1 MSISYFSDLYS
12 HPGKYLEKHL
22 IGCSRLVDK
31 FIKESDTNLMAK
43 NILPRVTSIISLCH
57 DLGKSTSY
65 FQTYL
70 DAKANDKKKFKGM
83 KETHHSLISA
93 VICYFI
99 VKNEVEK
106 YNLEDDERMLIPFI
120 SYIVIKKHHGNLDD
134 IMNEAA
140 IEDEDIETMKKQLES
155 IDMNRFKILN
165 ENLNSMGLNADL
177 NKENVYTYI
186 THIKEELRY
195 LRRILRKI
203 DKRKDISKYI
213 YINYVFSL
221 LIDSDKSEVVV
232 GDNVERRE
240 INLPGD
246 IVDNYKKELSYKEN
260 KMNILRENAYKEVN
274 DKIDTGKKILSINL
288 PTGLGKTFTT
298 ISYALKLREK
308 ILKESGIKYRI
319 IYSLPFLSIIE
330 QNAQE
335 FEKILKANGI
345 NLDSDTLLKHHHLS
359 DVKYRKDNTEF
370 ETDQAKIMI
379 EGWNSEIIVTTFIQF
394 FHTILSNRNKSL
406 RKFHRIANSIIIL
419 DEIQSIPFHYWLL
432 MKEILKA
439 VTNELNSYV
448 IFVTAT
454 QPLIFKEDEIYSLVE
469 KQKYFKEMD
478 RVKIYPVLKN
488 DMTLTELSCKFDLD
502 DGRSYLFILNT
513 IKSAQQF
520 YDMIKERVPNEEI
533 IYMSTHVLPFERLKR
548 IEKKIKDGKGRIAVT
563 TQLVEAGVDID
574 FDVVVRDLAPLDS
587 INQSA
592 GRCNRNWENEGEVKG
607 EVYVVSLID
616 ENCKRYSSHIY
627 DKVLLNIT
635 KDILSK
641 YDFIEENEFL
651 NIVEKYYCEVSNKMS
666 SDKAIE
672 MLNAIYKLKYDSD
685 DGTAAIT
692 KFKLIEEG
700 YYKVDA
706 FIELNKEAIELWQKY
721 IDLKEIKN
729 LFERRNLFNKF
740 KADFYKYTISI
751 PATTENM
758 PADVEGFKYVN
769 NESLKEYY
777 DKETGFITKGIVTMW

>member
-186 THIKEELRY
+186 THIKEELRR

-454 QPLIFKEDEIYSLVE
+454 QPLIFKEDEIYPLVE

-548 IEKKIKDGKGRIAVT
+548 IEKIKDGKGRIAVT

-592 GRCNRNWENEGEVKG
+592 GRCNRNWENKG

-777 DKETGFITKGIVTMW
+777 DKGTGFITKGIVSMW

>member
-186 THIKEELRY
+186 THIKEELRR

-454 QPLIFKEDEIYSLVE
+454 QPLIFKEDEIYPLVE

-548 IEKKIKDGKGRIAVT
+548 IEKIKDGKGRIAVT

-592 GRCNRNWENEGEVKG
+592 GRCNRNWENKG

-777 DKETGFITKGIVTMW
+777 DKETGFITKGIVSMW